1 MTCLLNLCSL
11 PVLSLARPASCP
23 CRPFQ
28 ARSST
33 RFQQALPSLQQ
44 LSGQSSSTGRSR
56 SCRVNSRRQA
66 FSVCAVAEK
75 NPDAKLISKTEVPAF
90 ISRRDFADQ
99 MLRWAVIEQAEYG
112 PAKYGMPF
120 KITKDNQEQGVFG
133 FVTSFQRSASDAT
146 DIAFRF
152 DTDIAIKHEWVGRG
166 EDGFP
171 LMQGGQ
177 EEVTGKHLEIWKTD
191 SNPVDEPTRAAVRL
205 WCQELGAAINKYYAF
220 GSCFVD
226 DSQ

>member
-1 MTCLLNLCSL
+1 MQVMQNLCSL
-11 PVLSLARPASCP
+11 PAASVARPPSCP
-23 CRPFQ
+23 CRAFQ

-33 RFQQALPSLQQ
+33 ALQQALPSLQHF
-44 LSGQSSSTGRSR
+44 SGQSPGTG
-56 SCRVNSRRQA
+56 SCKVNSRRQA

-75 NPDAKLISKTEVPAF
+75 RSDAKLISKTEVPAF

-120 KITKDNQEQGVFG
+120 KITKDNQEQGIFG
-133 FVTSFQRSASDAT
+133 FVTSFQRTASDAT

-171 LMQGGQ
+171 IMQGGQ
-177 EEVTGKHLEIWKTD
+177 EEVTGKFLEIWKTD
-191 SNPVDEPTRAAVRL
+191 NNPVDEPTRAAVRL